1 MIERSLIIIKPDGVE
16 RGLVGNIISRFEN
29 AGLKITAMKMVWIDT
44 KFAEEHY
51 KAHRVKPFF
60 KELVEFITEGPVV
73 AFVVEGVHAVYN
85 TRRLVGDTSPHKAA
99 PGTIRG
105 DLAHMSME
113 YASKKG
119 LGGKNVIH
127 ASGSKKEADA
137 EIKLWFKKEEL
148 HSYTTVH
155 EKHVF

>member
-1 MIERSLIIIKPDGVE
+1 MIEKSLVIIKPDGVE
-16 RGLVGNIISRFEN
+16 RGLVGEILKRFEN
-29 AGLKITAMKMVWIDT
+29 AGLKIIGMKMVWIDK
-44 KFAEEHY
+44 KFAEKHY
-51 KAHRVKPFF
+51 EAHKAKPFF

-73 AFVVEGVHAVYN
+73 SFVVEGVHAVEN
-85 TRRLVGDTSPHKAA
+85 ARRLVGATSPNEAA

-105 DLAHMSME
+105 DFAHISMA

-127 ASGSKKEADA
+127 ASGSKQEADA
-137 EIKLWFKKEEL
+137 EIKLWFRKEEL
-148 HSYTTVH
+148 HTYTTVD

>member
-1 MIERSLIIIKPDGVE
+1 MIEKSLVIIKPDGVE
-16 RGLVGNIISRFEN
+16 RGLVGDIIKRFES
-29 AGLKITAMKMVWIDT
+29 AGLKIVGMKMVWIGR

-51 KAHRVKPFF
+51 KAHKSKPFF

-73 AFVVEGVHAVYN
+73 SVVFEGVHAVDN
-85 TRRLVGDTSPHKAA
+85 VRKLVGSTSPHEAA

-105 DLAHMSME
+105 DFAHISMA

-127 ASGSKKEADA
+127 ASGSKQEADA
-137 EIKLWFKKEEL
+137 EIRLWFKKEEL
-148 HSYTTVH
+148 HSYATVH

>member
-1 MIERSLIIIKPDGVE
+1 MLCLGLILKLYLCHFSKQHYVDHVGKDFYH
-16 RGLVGNIISRFEN
+16 GLE
-29 AGLKITAMKMVWIDT
+29 
-44 KFAEEHY
+44 
-51 KAHRVKPFF
+51 
-60 KELVEFITEGPVV
+60 EFITSAPVV
-73 AFVVEGVHAVYN
+73 AIVIEGVNAVEN
-85 TRRLVGDTSPHKAA
+85 VRRLVGATSPHEAA

-105 DLAHMSME
+105 DFAHLSMA

-127 ASGSKKEADA
+127 SSGSKKEADA

>member
-1 MIERSLIIIKPDGVE
+1 MIEKTLVIIKPDGVE
-16 RGLVGNIISRFEN
+16 RGLVGDILKRFEN
-29 AGLKITAMKMVWIDT
+29 AGLKIIAMKMLWIDK

-51 KAHRVKPFF
+51 KTHESKPFF

-73 AFVVEGVHAVYN
+73 AFVIEGVHAVDN
-85 TRRLVGDTSPHKAA
+85 ARRLVGATSPHEAA

-105 DLAHMSME
+105 DFAHISMA

-119 LGGKNVIH
+119 SGGKNVIH
-127 ASGSKKEADA
+127 SSGSRKESDE
-137 EIKLWFKKEEL
+137 EIRLWFRKEEM
-148 HSYTTVH
+148 HTYKTVG

>member
-1 MIERSLIIIKPDGVE
+1 MIEKSLVIIKPDGVE
-16 RGLVGNIISRFEN
+16 RGLVGEIIKRFEN
-29 AGLKITAMKMVWIDT
+29 AGLKIVGMKMVWIGK

-51 KAHRVKPFF
+51 KAHKAKPFF

-73 AFVVEGVHAVYN
+73 AFVVEGVHAVDN
-85 TRRLVGDTSPHKAA
+85 VRKLVGSTSPNEAN

-105 DLAHMSME
+105 DFAHISMA

-119 LGGKNVIH
+119 LGGKNVVH
-127 ASGSKKEADA
+127 ASGSKKEADE

-148 HSYTTVH
+148 HTYKTVH